1 MLSTE
6 PFGLESRRSTC
17 PVGGRVPEDHPA
29 LFLQLTQGIGFGEV
43 PALAMGNG
51 DLQHLTDR
59 ISAAE
64 WGFGSLGTKIHP
76 HTAKLKDVVSHQ
88 RPGEQTGL
96 AEYLEPVADAGD
108 DTATLGKVRYGAHD
122 GGRNALSRHT

>member
-1 MLSTE
+1 MIELKMSAPSVPPTTCSQHLSGCGIMPRTLPLALTMPAMLSTE
-6 PFGLESRRSTC
+6 PFGLESGVTRPSVVEYRKTTLPSSSS
-17 PVGGRVPEDHPA
+17 
-29 LFLQLTQGIGFGEV
+29 FTQGIGFGEV
-43 PALAMGNG
+43 PALAVRDG

-88 RPGEQTGL
+88 RARQ
-96 AEYLEPVADAGD
+96 
-108 DTATLGKVRYGAHD
+108 
-122 GGRNALSRHT
+122 